1 MEKRKNRNP
10 NTEELEKGFRT
21 AFIDREYNS
30 NLAYRPEFLSNNA
43 AEGKKVLSAIESELL
58 RCDEFAISVAF
69 ITNSGIEPFM
79 QTFKELERRNIPGRI
94 LTTNYLNFS
103 DPKALRR
110 LSKLQNLEIRMY
122 VTDDESEGFHTKG
135 YLFRKD
141 EMYRVIVGSSN
152 MTLGALTRNR
162 EWNTKMVSTE
172 QGEFLTEIRQEFQQL
187 WTSERTRSF
196 EDFIDKYELLYRE
209 IQKQKKVATQG
220 KAIDLLGYQLK
231 PNSMQLNFI
240 QNLQKLREEGESRAL
255 LISAT
260 GTGKT
265 YASAFAM
272 RDAAPGK
279 ALFVVHREQIA
290 KQALKSYQRVLGKY
304 KPDGSLIRYGLLSGN
319 EKDYDADYLF
329 STMQMMSKEDVLEK
343 FRPEE
348 FDFICI
354 DETHR
359 AGAESYQRI
368 LEYFKPQFLLGMTAS
383 PERTDNFDIFD
394 LYDYNIAYE
403 IRLQQALEEN
413 LLCPFHYFGITDLE
427 IDGETFDDESGLRNF
442 VKLVSDERVDY
453 ILKQVEYFG
462 YSGDR
467 VKGLVF
473 CSRKDEGEELA
484 RKFCQHG
491 YRARMLSGDDSQAVR
506 EEVIDRLVSN
516 TREDYLDYVFTVDI
530 FNEGVDIPE
539 VNQVVMLRPTQSPIV
554 FVQQLGRGLRKSDDK
569 EFVVILDFIG
579 NYKNNF
585 MIPIALSGD
594 RSYNKDTMRRYV
606 SEGARVIPGSSTIH
620 FDEISKKRIYQAID
634 SASTNDLKT
643 LKEAYSNLK
652 QKLGRIPRLKDFY
665 DYGTIDVTK
674 FFDKL
679 GSYHEFLKKY
689 EADYTTEMSAKEEE
703 ILQFISRKL
712 AKGKRIDELVVLK
725 GLLENEPRIQQYYKK
740 FMKIRYKTDVQ
751 DEVTHSVLRNLTN
764 EFAKNEDQKKFTA
777 CVFLKAEEGNYEI
790 ASEFHQL
797 LSHPEFRSAV
807 TELVD
812 FGIERS
818 YREYGNRYKDTA
830 FQLYA
835 KYTYEDVC
843 RLLNWEQNLT
853 AQNIGG
859 YFYDKRTK
867 TLPVFINYDKAE
879 DAIAYE
885 DRFVTPNHLI
895 ALSKRPRKV
904 NSSDADHIYKR
915 TAEDQDNRIFLF
927 IRKDK
932 NDNEA
937 KEFYFLGEIY
947 AEGDP
952 QPIQMAQS
960 KRDAFEI
967 NYRLDRPVRDDIY
980 EYIVEETV

>member
-1 MEKRKNRNP
+1 M
-10 NTEELEKGFRT
+10 
-21 AFIDREYNS
+21 
-30 NLAYRPEFLSNNA
+30 
-43 AEGKKVLSAIESELL
+43 LSAIESELL

-152 MTLGALTRNR
+152 ITLGALTRNR

-304 KPDGSLIRYGLLSGN
+304 KPDGSPIRYGLLSGN

-329 STMQMMSKEDVLEK
+329 STMQTMSKEDVLEK

-506 EEVIDRLVSN
+506 EEVIDRLVSD

-620 FDEISKKRIYQAID
+620 FDEISKKESIRQ
-634 SASTNDLKT
+634 S
-643 LKEAYSNLK
+643 
-652 QKLGRIPRLKDFY
+652 IPR
-665 DYGTIDVTK
+665 
-674 FFDKL
+674 
-679 GSYHEFLKKY
+679 
-689 EADYTTEMSAKEEE
+689 
-703 ILQFISRKL
+703 
-712 AKGKRIDELVVLK
+712 
-725 GLLENEPRIQQYYKK
+725 
-740 FMKIRYKTDVQ
+740 
-751 DEVTHSVLRNLTN
+751 
-764 EFAKNEDQKKFTA
+764 
-777 CVFLKAEEGNYEI
+777 
-790 ASEFHQL
+790 QL
-797 LSHPEFRSAV
+797 M
-807 TELVD
+807 
-812 FGIERS
+812 I
-818 YREYGNRYKDTA
+818 
-830 FQLYA
+830 
-835 KYTYEDVC
+835 
-843 RLLNWEQNLT
+843 
-853 AQNIGG
+853 
-859 YFYDKRTK
+859 
-867 TLPVFINYDKAE
+867 
-879 DAIAYE
+879 
-885 DRFVTPNHLI
+885 
-895 ALSKRPRKV
+895 
-904 NSSDADHIYKR
+904 
-915 TAEDQDNRIFLF
+915 
-927 IRKDK
+927 
-932 NDNEA
+932 
-937 KEFYFLGEIY
+937 
-947 AEGDP
+947 
-952 QPIQMAQS
+952 
-960 KRDAFEI
+960 
-967 NYRLDRPVRDDIY
+967 
-980 EYIVEETV
+980 